1 MMIKIEDAIKSES
14 EYMQL
19 FGAEKESFAA
29 GARWA
34 WRVFS
39 DTQMVKKYNQ
49 MEKLLDEAVL
59 ENESLRQ
66 RKQP

>member
-1 MMIKIEDAIKSES
+1 MSRIPNDIINSQS

-34 WRVFS
+34 
-39 DTQMVKKYNQ
+39 
-49 MEKLLDEAVL
+49 EKFLESRLKAEAQATLDNILSTLKDAE
-59 ENESLRQ
+59 EKRE
-66 RKQP
+66 